1 MQMTGNGF
9 GLWDLL
15 YAGGNRALIARAAL
29 ARIPRP
35 VMSFVRFGDYYSL
48 YDKAGRLVG
57 RIPYPV
63 REPRLGRNE
72 ETVYLRRD

>member
-35 VMSFVRFGDYYSL
+35 VSVVRLGDAFSL
-48 YDKAGRLVG
+48 YDETGKLLGKVC
-57 RIPYPV
+57 YPADK
-63 REPRLGRNE
+63 PRLGRNR
-72 ETVYLRRD
+72 ETVYLMRD

>member
-9 GLWDLL
+9 GLWNLR

-35 VMSFVRFGDYYSL
+35 VSLPERYGDCHPL
-48 YDKAGRLVG
+48 YDEEGKFLGWVW
-57 RIPYPV
+57 YPTD
-63 REPRLGRNE
+63 RPSLGQNRK
-72 ETVYLRRD
+72 TVYLRRG

>member
-9 GLWDLL
+9 GLWNLL
-15 YAGGNRALIARAAL
+15 YAGGNRALNARAAL

-35 VMSFVRFGDYYSL
+35 VKLAVQYEDCHPL
-48 YDKAGRLVG
+48 YDQSGKLIGWVC
-57 RIPYPV
+57 YPADK
-63 REPRLGRNE
+63 RNLGRSR

>member
-15 YAGGNRALIARAAL
+15 HAGGNRALIARAAL

-35 VMSFVRFGDYYSL
+35 VSVVRKFGDCYSL
-48 YDKAGRLVG
+48 YDDAGRLIG
-57 RIPYPV
+57 TIRHPV
-63 REPRLGRNE
+63 REPRLGRNR
-72 ETVYLRRD
+72 ETVYVRRD

>member
-9 GLWDLL
+9 GQWNLL
-15 YAGGNRALIARAAL
+15 YAGEYRALIARAAL

-35 VMSFVRFGDYYSL
+35 VSLAVRYGDCHPLYAENGKFIGWVWYATDKPSL
-48 YDKAGRLVG
+48 GWNR
-57 RIPYPV
+57 
-63 REPRLGRNE
+63 

>member
-9 GLWDLL
+9 GLWNLL

-35 VMSFVRFGDYYSL
+35 VSFSEQQRDRYPL
-48 YDKAGRLVG
+48 YDEDGKIIGWVC
-57 RIPYPV
+57 YPTDKQN
-63 REPRLGRNE
+63 PGRNG

>member
-9 GLWDLL
+9 GLWNLPHV
-15 YAGGNRALIARAAL
+15 GGNRALIARAAL

-35 VMSFVRFGDYYSL
+35 VSLAERYGDCHPL
-48 YDKAGRLVG
+48 YDKDGKFIGWVYYATDK
-57 RIPYPV
+57 
-63 REPRLGRNE
+63 ESLGRGR

>member
-1 MQMTGNGF
+1 MTGNGF
-9 GLWDLL
+9 GLWNLL

-35 VMSFVRFGDYYSL
+35 VRVAEQPGERHPL
-48 YDKAGRLVG
+48 YDENGKLIGWVC
-57 RIPYPV
+57 YPTDK
-63 REPRLGRNE
+63 ERLGEGR